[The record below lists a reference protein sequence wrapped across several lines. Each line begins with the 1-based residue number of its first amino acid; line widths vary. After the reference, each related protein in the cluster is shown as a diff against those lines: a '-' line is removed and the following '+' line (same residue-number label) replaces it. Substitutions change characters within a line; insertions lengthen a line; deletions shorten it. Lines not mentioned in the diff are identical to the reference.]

1 MHWCISYITNN
12 YYKTIFETWHIMFT
26 TWQNT
31 DHISVLEL
39 SILIWT
45 VNRGLGNPVYK
56 IN

>member
-1 MHWCISYITNN
+1 
-12 YYKTIFETWHIMFT
+12 MFT

-31 DHISVLEL
+31 DHISLLEL